1 MAKELSNPVA
11 SLISVPFQFNYDSGY
26 GPSGSGKRTF
36 MNLQP
41 VVPISLGDNWNL
53 ISRTIIPLIDQQD
66 FVPGTSQNGIGDI
79 VQSLFLSPKQPTK
92 GGLIWGVGP
101 AFLLPTGGNTLGAD
115 QFAAGI
121 TGVVLKQSGPWT
133 YGGLANHLWDVGK
146 GSGSTDISTTFV
158 QPFLSYTTPDAWT
171 FTLNSETTYDWIRK
185 DTALPVNFV
194 VTKLVNIGDQ
204 PVSIGA
210 GVRYWADSTTNG
222 PDGWGAR
229 LVLTF
234 LFPK

>member
-1 MAKELSNPVA
+1 M
-11 SLISVPFQFNYDSGY
+11 
-26 GPSGSGKRTF
+26 
-36 MNLQP
+36 
-41 VVPISLGDNWNL
+41 
-53 ISRTIIPLIDQQD
+53 
-66 FVPGTSQNGIGDI
+66 
-79 VQSLFLSPKQPTK
+79 
-92 GGLIWGVGP
+92 
-101 AFLLPTGGNTLGAD
+101 
-115 QFAAGI
+115 
-121 TGVVLKQSGPWT
+121 VLKQSGPWT